1 MSAGA
6 PSLRS
11 GVFGV
16 WLPLLF
22 GLLARSLMAAAYPPA
37 SPTFRPVCESV
48 LVRTVAWPGDALQQV
63 LARSGRAVAL
73 LT

>member
-1 MSAGA
+1 
-6 PSLRS
+6 
-11 GVFGV
+11 
-16 WLPLLF
+16 
-22 GLLARSLMAAAYPPA
+22 MAAAYPPA

-48 LVRTVAWPGDALQQV
+48 LVRTVAWAGDALQQV